1 MVAKRLRLSGGGEA
15 VDWARARAY
24 LLTAFLVVNLI
35 LAYSI
40 WGPTATLPS
49 LTEVPQGETLEQF
62 RETLAN
68 RKLVVPISLSLPR
81 TPAPMRFLRVESPPT
96 PDFLQWA
103 FEISAITVLNQAH
116 DVTALAE
123 SLHPTIDPQTKAV
136 DYFPRAVGP
145 AAREVRLEE
154 REQVVSFAEE
164 YLRLMA
170 LLPADARYTGVTE
183 NRNKGTVTVEY
194 CPLFDGIPVYSG
206 YVRVEVSP
214 RGIEKV
220 SRFWVEPRTYTEATA
235 KQVRPA
241 REALLRLAGR
251 LASARVRTV
260 TEIQLGYYA
269 GRTLSLA
276 QSDDVHGWDTV
287 PVWRITLDGGETY
300 YINAFNGE
308 WES

>member
-1 MVAKRLRLSGGGEA
+1 

-24 LLTAFLVVNLI
+24 LLTAFLIVNLI

-40 WGPTATLPS
+40 WGPTATLPY
-49 LTEVPQGETLEQF
+49 LTEEPQGETYEEF

-68 RKLVVPISLSLPR
+68 RKLVVPINLSLPR
-81 TPAPMRFLRVESPPT
+81 TPAPMRFLRVESPAT
-96 PDFLQWA
+96 PDFMEWA
-103 FEISAITVLNQAH
+103 FEISAITSGNSAH
-116 DVTALAE
+116 ADTALAE
-123 SLHPTIDPQTKAV
+123 SLQPTIDPHTKAV
-136 DYFPRAVGP
+136 DYFPRAIGP
-145 AAREVRLEE
+145 AALEIE
-154 REQVVSFAEE
+154 LENREQVIRIAED

-170 LLPADARYTGVTE
+170 LLPSDARFANVTE
-183 NRNKGTVTVEY
+183 NRNKGTVTVEF
-194 CPLFDGIPVYSG
+194 CPLFDGIPVFSG
-206 YVRVEVSP
+206 YVRVEMSP

-220 SRFWVEPRTYTEATA
+220 SRFWVEPRTYTEAAA

-276 QSDDVHGWDTV
+276 QSDDVQSWDTV